1 MQKYGASGD
10 QDRTPTRVALM
21 GADLL
26 PQYGEQQMDHHHL
39 NSTSWNKRKYS
50 SGSKTIS
57 VQTGHRVAHQ
67 IDHLR
72 SKITISKT
80 TSHWDNYISDP
91 ASERQEPESWRLFGQ
106 QTDDRCRCRAPS
118 AKSQEPS
125 RAKSGRASGQEPE
138 AEIQPMDKQRL
149 ISPDNFF
156 FYFRVS
162 ELKAVQHQAARTD
175 PVDKTIVDPQ
185 IQKWTN
191 FMIQNFFVGNNSVG
205 QLPEFVGKEPKR
217 TFSSFFRFLRLLVFG
232 YETQWTSHRLPRT
245 TIGHLHV
252 PINFSVGQDQST
264 FGYFPDSH
272 PLPPGASLLRETF
285 GTESGRRTL
294 NEVVNTIQGH
304 GSASGQSSSWINI
317 GTRVPA

>member
-1 MQKYGASGD
+1 M
-10 QDRTPTRVALM
+10 P
-21 GADLL
+21 L
-26 PQYGEQQMDHHHL
+26 PSAQC
-39 NSTSWNKRKYS
+39 
-50 SGSKTIS
+50 
-57 VQTGHRVAHQ
+57 
-67 IDHLR
+67 
-72 SKITISKT
+72 
-80 TSHWDNYISDP
+80 
-91 ASERQEPESWRLFGQ
+91 QEPRAIEGQ
-106 QTDDRCRCRAPS
+106 ER
-118 AKSQEPS
+118 KSQWTRARS
-125 RAKSGRASGQEPE
+125 RNPTYGQT
-138 AEIQPMDKQRL
+138 EIDLAGQ
-149 ISPDNFF
+149 FF